1 MNSKEYFKHL
11 SIVIL
16 GILIAVWINNLAT
29 QRNERKTQK
38 LIFNT
43 ILNELS
49 ENHER
54 VLNTI
59 QNLDSLLSTLAVLE
73 DEFKFNNSDKDIDK
87 DITINYKGLML
98 TNVGYE
104 TAKYTGI
111 LKGVNHNLTSQIVI
125 NYETQNSL
133 VALERQMTNEI
144 FELVRLT
151 NDYNI
156 RFLMMHIENFKDNL
170 NTFKQRQQTLIIQIQ
185 ESL

>member
-43 ILNELS
+43 IYNELR
-49 ENHER
+49 ENHES
-54 VLNTI
+54 VVNTI
-59 QNLDSLLSTLAVLE
+59 QNLDSLLNTLAILE
-73 DEFKFNNSDKDIDK
+73 DESKLRNTDKH
-87 DITINYKGLML
+87 INLSYHGLML

-111 LKGVNHNLTSQIVI
+111 LKGVKHNLISQIVI

-133 VALERQMTNEI
+133 VALERQMTKEL
-144 FELVRLT
+144 FELLRHI
-151 NDYNI
+151 DQYNI
-156 RFLMMHIENFKDNL
+156 RFLRIQIENFKDNL
-170 NTFKQRQQTLIIQIQ
+170 NSFEQRQ
-185 ESL
+185 